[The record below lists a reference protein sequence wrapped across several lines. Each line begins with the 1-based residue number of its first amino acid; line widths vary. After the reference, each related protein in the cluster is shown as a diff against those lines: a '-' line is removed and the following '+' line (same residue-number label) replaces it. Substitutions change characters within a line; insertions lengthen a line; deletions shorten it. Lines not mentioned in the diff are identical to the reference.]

1 MIMLESDRVHQEK
14 LLLNRG
20 RIEGI
25 AESRKEIAGRMLA
38 AKEPDE
44 KIILYSGVTPEEL
57 QQIRGDMPE
66 QAEYPANAGKE
77 KDV

>member
-1 MIMLESDRVHQEK
+1 MIMLESDRVHQEN

-20 RIEGI
+20 RE
-25 AESRKEIAGRMLA
+25 ESRKEIAGRMLA

-57 QQIRGDMPE
+57 QQI
-66 QAEYPANAGKE
+66 KE
-77 KDV
+77 ESVLL